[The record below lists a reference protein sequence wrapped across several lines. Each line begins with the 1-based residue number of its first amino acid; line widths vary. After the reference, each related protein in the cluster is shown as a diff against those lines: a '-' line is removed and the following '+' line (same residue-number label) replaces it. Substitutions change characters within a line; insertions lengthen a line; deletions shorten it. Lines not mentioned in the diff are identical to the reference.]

1 MTEKASA
8 ASLPISM
15 EEGEPDDRS
24 RPMAWP
30 AEPDFDAFRDCL
42 TPASTS
48 WGQRSRG
55 VLALANIIERD
66 VIPRLV
72 LAHRT
77 APAYVDRAPLAL
89 PTTEEVTTLTAL
101 TIRGDTLDIA
111 AYVEGILVR
120 GVPLERVYLDLLAP
134 VARRLGEMW
143 AADACD
149 FATVTMGL
157 CALQQIVLDTGRRT
171 REPLHRPRPGRR
183 AVLAPVPGEQHGFGL
198 LLVAEFF
205 RRSGWE
211 VWSGTGA
218 GEREITAKV
227 RGESFAIAGFTL
239 SSEDRLG
246 ALAQLILVVR
256 RVSMNRRIGIL
267 VGGTIFDGRPGL
279 VADVG
284 ADATAA
290 DGAEATL
297 QAETLIAMRGLLA

>member
-8 ASLPISM
+8 ALQTIST
-15 EEGEPDDRS
+15 EDGPLEDRS
-24 RPMAWP
+24 RPMDWP
-30 AEPDFDAFRDCL
+30 TESGFDAFRACL
-42 TPASTS
+42 TPDAVS
-48 WGQRSRG
+48 QARRSSG
-55 VLALANIIERD
+55 VLALADIIERE

-77 APAYVDRAPLAL
+77 APAYVDRAPAAL
-89 PTTEEVTTLTAL
+89 PTEEEVTTLTAL
-101 TIRGDTLDIA
+101 SVRGNAVDIA
-111 AYVEGILVR
+111 AYVEGILGR
-120 GVPLERVYLDLLAP
+120 DVPLERVYLDLLAP
-134 VARRLGEMW
+134 VARRLGAMW
-143 AADACD
+143 EADACD

-157 CALQQIVLDTGRRT
+157 CALQQIVLDTGRRA
-171 REPLHRPRPGRR
+171 REHFHRPRADRR

-218 GEREITAKV
+218 GEGEIAAKV
-227 RGESFAIAGFTL
+227 RGENFAIAGFTL
-239 SSEDRLG
+239 SSEDRVG

-267 VGGTIFDGRPGL
+267 VGGTIFQGRPGL

-290 DGAEATL
+290 DGAEAAL
-297 QAETLIAMRGLLA
+297 QAETLIAMRGLRA

>member
-8 ASLPISM
+8 MSQPICA
-15 EEGEPDDRS
+15 EDGGLDDRLS
-24 RPMAWP
+24 PIAWP
-30 AEPDFDAFRDCL
+30 SEPGFDAFRAFL
-42 TPASTS
+42 GPEPASLA
-48 WGQRSRG
+48 QRSRG
-55 VLALANIIERD
+55 VLALADIIERD

-72 LAHRT
+72 LAHRN
-77 APAYVDRAPLAL
+77 APAYVDRAPALL
-89 PTTEEVTTLTAL
+89 PTEEEVTTLTTLAV
-101 TIRGDTLDIA
+101 RGNALDIA
-111 AYVEGILVR
+111 AYVEGIIGR
-120 GVPLERVYLDLLAP
+120 DVPLERVYLDLLAP

-149 FATVTMGL
+149 FATVTMAL
-157 CALQQIVLDTGRRT
+157 CALQQIVLDTGRRA

-183 AVLAPVPGEQHGFGL
+183 AMLAPVPGEQHGFGL

-256 RVSMNRRIGIL
+256 RASMNRRIGIL

-297 QAETLIAMRGLLA
+297 QAETLIAMRGLPA